1 MQKDNKDRVFSN
13 IKNSQFNFSHDN
25 SILNASFTVN
35 GVEVPEEKLKLA
47 IKDFLKAIR
56 NDTTI
61 VVTDKQSIEAKA
73 ETIIEDIEDE
83 NLNLNRLSRFRN
95 VINNIGPELLVG
107 STLAASVSG
116 VKDAI
121 ELFVK

>member
-1 MQKDNKDRVFSN
+1 MSKGNKNGVFSN
-13 IKNSQFNFSHDN
+13 IKKSQFNFSHDN
-25 SILNASFTVN
+25 STLKATFTLNEA
-35 GVEVPEEKLKLA
+35 EVPEEKLKVA
-47 IKDFLKAIR
+47 INKLLESIR

-61 VVTDKQSIEAKA
+61 KTSDKQSIEAKA
-73 ETIIEDIEDE
+73 ETILEDIEDE

-95 VINNIGPELLVG
+95 VINSIGPELLVG

-121 ELFVK
+121 DLFVK